1 MALKLVV
8 SVVSTVVGARLEA
21 LDLFFEFRTIMVLC
35 WLLMLLLRLRWD
47 WSIFRP
53 GPEAVAKK
61 DGAFDDTLS
70 VPPSRGETC
79 KAGKAV
85 ADDEEEGTNNPPR
98 SVQLG
103 SDLKLLDQT
112 ISRLRREFG

>member
-1 MALKLVV
+1 M
-8 SVVSTVVGARLEA
+8 
-21 LDLFFEFRTIMVLC
+21 I
-35 WLLMLLLRLRWD
+35 WD

-53 GPEAVAKK
+53 GPGAVAKK

-112 ISRLRREFG
+112 ISRLRREFGWWFVLSGSDDDNLDDDEDDADKGSKL

>member
-1 MALKLVV
+1 M
-8 SVVSTVVGARLEA
+8 STVVGARLEA
-21 LDLFFEFRTIMVLC
+21 LDLFFGFRTIIVLC
-35 WLLMLLLRLRWD
+35 WLLLLLRLIWD

-53 GPEAVAKK
+53 GPGAVAKK

-70 VPPSRGETC
+70 VPPSRVETC